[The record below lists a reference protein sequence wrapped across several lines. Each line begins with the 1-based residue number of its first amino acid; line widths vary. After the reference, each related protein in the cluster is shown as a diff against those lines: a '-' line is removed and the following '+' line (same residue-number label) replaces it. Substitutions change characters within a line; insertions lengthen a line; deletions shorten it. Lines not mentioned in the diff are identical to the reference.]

1 MTKYGTFLVV
11 ALLATLAANFSPAP
25 AARANIYEWE
35 YINPLDHS
43 LGKQPSTILCADG
56 EGVNPVPGASLNTRN
71 LTMAYLIG
79 ANLTGTSLN
88 ESDLT
93 NAELS
98 QANLT
103 NAVLGGTALTG
114 ANLTGAEVR
123 GANFYR
129 FNFVGGISLPQLY
142 STASYLAHDLTGI
155 RLDNQNLTGVNLA
168 GQNVSNA
175 TFYFSTL
182 TGANLSQANAT
193 NADFSSGN
201 NVSSDLTGANL
212 SQADLTN
219 AHFAGYVYAD
229 ESCNECT
236 VPGTNLT
243 NANLSGADSRG
254 ADFYLATLA
263 GANTSNLI
271 QSNGHIAGLGLGT
284 GKSLFV
290 RDYDGN
296 PTAGP
301 PTGPLPIVVDQHLAM
316 DATSALRLVFEADP
330 WDSSISFAPGI
341 PVVRGGTLELTFA
354 PGVNL
359 ASQLGRTIDLFDW
372 TGVNPTGAFTVSSPY
387 MWNLSKLYTTGEVTL
402 TALTAVPGDF
412 NSNGVV
418 DAADYVVWRKTDGTP
433 AGYNA
438 WRTHFGQPTGNGAGT
453 TANATVPEPATLV
466 LLMFAAAGC
475 YLRRGRSASKV
486 PTSRHR
492 VTLANNP
499 PF

>member
-1 MTKYGTFLVV
+1 
-11 ALLATLAANFSPAP
+11 
-25 AARANIYEWE
+25 
-35 YINPLDHS
+35 
-43 LGKQPSTILCADG
+43 
-56 EGVNPVPGASLNTRN
+56 
-71 LTMAYLIG
+71 
-79 ANLTGTSLN
+79 
-88 ESDLT
+88 
-93 NAELS
+93 
-98 QANLT
+98 
-103 NAVLGGTALTG
+103 
-114 ANLTGAEVR
+114 
-123 GANFYR
+123 
-129 FNFVGGISLPQLY
+129 
-142 STASYLAHDLTGI
+142 
-155 RLDNQNLTGVNLA
+155 VNLA
-168 GQNVSNA
+168 GQNISNA
-175 TFYFSTL
+175 VFYSSPL
-182 TGANLSQANAT
+182 TGANLSQADAT
-193 NADFSSGN
+193 NADFSSST

-243 NANLSGADSRG
+243 IANLSGADSRG

-284 GKSLFV
+284 GKSVFV

-301 PTGPLPIVVDQHLAM
+301 PTGPLPIVVDQYLAM

-387 MWNLSKLYTTGEVTL
+387 TWNLSKLYTTGEVTL
-402 TALTAVPGDF
+402 TALPAIPGDF
-412 NSNGVV
+412 NGNGTV
-418 DAADYVVWRKTDGTP
+418 DGADYVVWRKNLGTQTN
-433 AGYNA
+433 YDV
-438 WRTHFGQPTGNGAGT
+438 WRAHFGQ
-453 TANATVPEPATLV
+453 TAAVGSGSFSNAAVPEPATAV
-466 LLMFAAAGC
+466 MLMFAPAGWCLVRRLAA
-475 YLRRGRSASKV
+475 
-486 PTSRHR
+486 
-492 VTLANNP
+492 
-499 PF
+499 